1 MRTSLSGADNFINSS
16 TKEPD
21 FPGLADE
28 IAEQHPD
35 MNFKVAAFTVS
46 EKSNFTH
53 A

>member
-16 TKEPD
+16 TKEP
-21 FPGLADE
+21 E